1 VAFGSPPEFCRT
13 DAATPDVVPR
23 DGFLPCGLFP
33 FGVFPVPGSHLPWR
47 VPASRYVPSRRFARP
62 QGLSPP
68 GTCQPCFVLVP
79 PLGFALQGRSP
90 PAEPFILS
98 DAVPSRGWQSS
109 RSSVPAISGFQAPGD
124 AWIGLDDLARRR
136 SSARSAPPQGLA
148 PCERPCPRGGGLDHS
163 RDRDPPGLSLLEDIS
178 RPSAT
183 RPGVHPLVGLAPGA
197 QARPGVALQS
207 VGPTSGRLGSLEPAA
222 LHEVGHLVDIPP
234 SSRTGRPGVA
244 PRRPSTVAGPGWLL
258 CGSPAPL
265 PELGGSAVSVTAPS
279 RSG

>member
-13 DAATPDVVPR
+13 DAATPDVFPR

-183 RPGVHPLVGLAPGA
+183 RPGVHPLVDRRPVGWAPSSLPPSTRLVTLSTFPPLHEPDDPGLPLGDLRPLPVPG
-197 QARPGVALQS
+197 GSS
-207 VGPTSGRLGSLEPAA
+207 VGLPLRCRSSG
-222 LHEVGHLVDIPP
+222 
-234 SSRTGRPGVA
+234 GV
-244 PRRPSTVAGPGWLL
+244 
-258 CGSPAPL
+258 
-265 PELGGSAVSVTAPS
+265 PS
-279 RSG
+279 R